1 MLDQSTTLV
10 FALIVRWLWQ
20 LFGLLKT
27 VLPLVW
33 QCQRVQNAI
42 STHHSVGL
50 FCVHRHSGV
59 CGTETAYELAREWSV
74 HQCVGVEPALGGGV
88 SRQNVKKKTKC
99 WPGDQHTTI
108 WQCLTC
114 TQRQA
119 AREIISDPSPSAETR
134 LLSFNTTQ
142 SRAVTGLLTEHHT
155 LKRRLYIMG
164 VDKQCLV

>member
-1 MLDQSTTLV
+1 MTDIQVWVFHPNLHTRPVLCGSRKKQRLFPYTTLTDW
-10 FALIVRWLWQ
+10 FFSWQ
-20 LFGLLKT
+20 GSDPFT
-27 VLPLVW
+27 SVLDRNQPW
-33 QCQRVQNAI
+33 GI
-42 STHHSVGL
+42 
-50 FCVHRHSGV
+50 
-59 CGTETAYELAREWSV
+59 
-74 HQCVGVEPALGGGV
+74 
-88 SRQNVKKKTKC
+88 SRQNVKKKIKC
-99 WPGDQHTTI
+99 WPGDQHTI

-134 LLSFNTTQ
+134 LLSFNRTQ